1 MRKGRFLLLMT
12 LILSFVFALSAS
24 TMAVFAEEE
33 GSEGGS
39 SSTTE
44 TTVTYSDLWTGG
56 TITKDET
63 KGMCVS
69 VESGNQASYKYEFT
83 TGEGKSFTFSAETSY
98 TESDVKNLFYVNV
111 LSDTNSAILYFDS
124 DSNVKVNSADGEGK
138 KLTSFENITVS
149 VKDGK
154 IYVNGFD
161 FECSLKYPYA
171 TVQIYAYYDV
181 TVCFASIN
189 GVDFKG
195 DVKATDSDPVIV
207 ATSGIFAQEKALV
220 GHKYNVTYKTY
231 NMLSGIQENKM
242 EYKKAGETDDKYV
255 SASSA
260 SLIEFCELGDYV
272 VKLTTLTKEGKEANF
287 THNLKVVDLSEVPD
301 NSIRYEMTKE
311 QYDEIKESI
320 QDKIVDSEGYYIAIG
335 DNFYYPDVKDYIVS
349 DFFDSD
355 ECNYKVYYA
364 NGASTTD
371 YTSTS
376 SKFFEITQSGKYV
389 YFVLPTDA
397 IGKGFTY
404 DDDFKEK
411 YERYDEGQNVLGVT
425 CEMGG
430 FYSVDRDE
438 DGEVTAVHDLVIP
451 VFTFSIDNNAKPKIT
466 IVMDDTGV
474 IGTEYK
480 ITSITIGTSN
490 TKKTEY
496 KLYFMSKSD
505 RAWYEQNK
513 GKAFDKDSFDKDEE
527 YLAEFNALIDG
538 MEINGK
544 TIKLVEITDESDE
557 EFNSSNL
564 TFTPKNKGA
573 YYCKCSV
580 TADNESSDSAVTY
593 AIVVN
598 KTASSNKYEKQ
609 FMKYNWKSFVYLGI
623 SVVSAIG
630 IICLIFIKP
639 KKKKSDNNEI

>member
-12 LILSFVFALSAS
+12 LILSFIFALSAS
-24 TMAVFAEEE
+24 TMAVFAEE
-33 GSEGGS
+33 GSEEGS

-44 TTVTYSDLWTGG
+44 TTVEYGDLWTGG
-56 TITKDET
+56 TVTKDET
-63 KGMCVS
+63 KGMCVK
-69 VESGNQASYKYEFT
+69 VTSGNSASYKYEFT

-98 TESDVKNLFYVNV
+98 AEIEVKNLFYVNV
-111 LSDTNSAILYFDS
+111 MSDTNSVILYFDS
-124 DSNVKVNSADGEGK
+124 DNNVKVNNADGEGK
-138 KLTSFENITVS
+138 QLASFENVTVS

-154 IYVNGFD
+154 VYVNGLE
-161 FECSLKYPYA
+161 FECSLKNPYA
-171 TVQIYAYYDV
+171 AVQIYAYYDV
-181 TVCFASIN
+181 TISFSNIN
-189 GVDFKG
+189 EINFKG
-195 DVKATDSDPVIV
+195 DVKSTDSDPVIF
-207 ATSGIFAQEKALV
+207 ANSGIFAQEKALV
-220 GHKYNVTYKTY
+220 GHEYNVTYKTY
-231 NMLSGIQENKM
+231 NTLSGIQENKM

-260 SLIEFCELGDYV
+260 SLIEFCDLGDYV
-272 VKLTTLTKEGKEANF
+272 VKLTALTKEGKEATF
-287 THNLKVVDLSEVPD
+287 THNIKVVDLSDIPD
-301 NSIRYEMTKE
+301 DSIRYEITKE
-311 QYDEIKESI
+311 QYDKIKSSI
-320 QDKIVDSEGYYIAIG
+320 QDKIVDSEGYYMAIG
-335 DNFYYPDVKDYIVS
+335 DNFYYPDIKDYIVS
-349 DFFDSD
+349 DYFDSD

-376 SKFFEITQSGKYV
+376 SKYFEITQSGKYV

-397 IGKGFTY
+397 IGRGFTY

-411 YERYDEGQNVLGVT
+411 YERYDEGEVVFGTT

-430 FYSVDRDE
+430 FYKVDRDE
-438 DGEVTAVHDLVIP
+438 DGEVTAVHDFVIP

-505 RAWYEQNK
+505 RAWYEENK
-513 GKAFDKDSFDKDEE
+513 GKAFDKDSFDTDAD
-527 YLAEFNALIDG
+527 YVAEFEALIAG
-538 MEINGK
+538 MELNGK

-557 EFNSSNL
+557 EFDSSNL

-573 YYCKCSV
+573 YYCMCSV
-580 TADNESSDSAVTY
+580 TADNESSDTAVTY
-593 AIVVN
+593 AIEVN
-598 KTASSNKYEKQ
+598 KVASSNKYEKQ

-623 SVVSAIG
+623 SLVSAIG
-630 IICLIFIKP
+630 IVCLIFIKP
-639 KKKKSDNNEI
+639 KKKNLNDKEI

>member
-12 LILSFVFALSAS
+12 LILSFIFAFGAS
-24 TMAVFAEEE
+24 TAVAFAEEGE
-33 GSEGGS
+33 TGTTDTVVEY
-39 SSTTE
+39 ST
-44 TTVTYSDLWTGG
+44 LWTGG
-56 TITKDET
+56 TVTKDDA
-63 KGMCVS
+63 KGMS
-69 VESGNQASYKYEFT
+69 VAVTSGNQASYKYEFAI
-83 TGEGKSFTFSAETSY
+83 GEGKSFTFSAETTY
-98 TESDVKNLFYVNV
+98 AESEVKNLFYINV
-111 LSDTNSAILYFDS
+111 LSDTNSAVVYFDS
-124 DSNVKVNSADGEGK
+124 AKNVRVNTADGESK
-138 KLTSFENITVS
+138 QLTSFTDVTVS

-154 IYVNGFD
+154 IKISGFE
-161 FECSLKYPYA
+161 FECSLKKPYA

-181 TVCFASIN
+181 TISFSNIN
-189 GVDFKG
+189 EINFKG
-195 DVKATDSDPVIV
+195 DVKSTDSDPVIF
-207 ATSGIFAQEKALV
+207 ANSGIFAQEKALV
-220 GHKYNVTYKTY
+220 GHEYNVTYKTY
-231 NMLSGIQENKM
+231 NTLSGIQENKM

-260 SLIEFCELGDYV
+260 SLIEFCDLGDYV
-272 VKLTTLTKEGKEANF
+272 VKLTALTKEGKEATF
-287 THNLKVVDLSEVPD
+287 THNIKVVDLSDIPD
-301 NSIRYEMTKE
+301 DSIRYEITKE
-311 QYDEIKESI
+311 QYDKIKSSI
-320 QDKIVDSEGYYIAIG
+320 QDKIVDSEGYYMAIG
-335 DNFYYPDVKDYIVS
+335 DNFYYPDIKDYIVS
-349 DFFDSD
+349 DYFDSD

-376 SKFFEITQSGKYV
+376 SKYFEITQSGKYV

-397 IGKGFTY
+397 IGRGFTY

-411 YERYDEGQNVLGVT
+411 YERYDEGEVVLGTT

-430 FYSVDRDE
+430 FYKVDRDE
-438 DGEVTAVHDLVIP
+438 DGEVTAVHDFVIP

-505 RAWYEQNK
+505 RAWYEENK
-513 GKAFDKDSFDKDEE
+513 GKAFDKDSFDTDVD
-527 YLAEFNALIDG
+527 YVAEFEALIAG
-538 MEINGK
+538 MELNGK

-557 EFNSSNL
+557 EFDSSNL

-573 YYCKCSV
+573 YYCMCSV
-580 TADNESSDSAVTY
+580 TADNESSDTAVTY
-593 AIVVN
+593 AIEVN
-598 KTASSNKYEKQ
+598 KVASSNKYEKQ

-623 SVVSAIG
+623 SLVSAIG
-630 IICLIFIKP
+630 IVCLIFIKP
-639 KKKKSDNNEI
+639 KKKNSNDKEI

>member
-12 LILSFVFALSAS
+12 LILSFIFALSAS
-24 TMAVFAEEE
+24 TMAVFAEE
-33 GSEGGS
+33 GSEEGS

-44 TTVTYSDLWTGG
+44 TTVEYGDLWTGG
-56 TITKDET
+56 TVTKDET
-63 KGMCVS
+63 KGMCVK
-69 VESGNQASYKYEFT
+69 VTSGNSASYKYEFT

-98 TESDVKNLFYVNV
+98 EETEVKNLFYVNV
-111 LSDTNSAILYFDS
+111 MSDTNSVILYFDS
-124 DSNVKVNSADGEGK
+124 DNNVKVNNADGEGK
-138 KLTSFENITVS
+138 QLTSFENVTVS

-154 IYVNGFD
+154 VYVNSLE
-161 FECSLKYPYA
+161 FECSLKNPYA
-171 TVQIYAYYDV
+171 AVQIYAYYDV
-181 TVCFASIN
+181 TISFSNIN
-189 GVDFKG
+189 EIDFKG
-195 DVKATDSDPVIV
+195 DVKATDSDPVIF
-207 ATSGIFAQEKALV
+207 ANSGIFAQEKALV
-220 GHKYNVTYKTY
+220 GHEYNVTYKTY
-231 NMLSGIQENKM
+231 NTLSGIQENKM

-260 SLIEFCELGDYV
+260 SLIEFCDLGDYV
-272 VKLTTLTKEGKEANF
+272 VKLTALTKEGKEATF
-287 THNLKVVDLSEVPD
+287 THNIKVVDLSDIPD
-301 NSIRYEMTKE
+301 DSIRYEITKE
-311 QYDEIKESI
+311 QYDKIKSSI
-320 QDKIVDSEGYYIAIG
+320 QDKIVDSEGYYMAIG
-335 DNFYYPDVKDYIVS
+335 DNFYYPDIKDYIVS
-349 DFFDSD
+349 DYFDSD

-376 SKFFEITQSGKYV
+376 SKYFEITQSGKYV

-397 IGKGFTY
+397 IGRGFTY

-411 YERYDEGQNVLGVT
+411 YERYDEGEVVFGTT

-430 FYSVDRDE
+430 FYKVDRDE

-505 RAWYEQNK
+505 RAWYEENK
-513 GKAFDKDSFDKDEE
+513 GKAFDKDSFDTDAD
-527 YLAEFNALIDG
+527 YVAEFEALIAG
-538 MEINGK
+538 MELNGK

-557 EFNSSNL
+557 EFDSSNL

-573 YYCKCSV
+573 YYCMCSV
-580 TADNESSDSAVTY
+580 TADNESSDTAVTY
-593 AIVVN
+593 AIEVN
-598 KTASSNKYEKQ
+598 KVASSNKYEKQ

-623 SVVSAIG
+623 SLVSAIG
-630 IICLIFIKP
+630 IVCLIFIKP
-639 KKKKSDNNEI
+639 KKKNLNDKEI